1 MKKNLLFIFLLFFAF
16 AVNGQLAQK
25 PAELAS
31 FHSSKSSIKV
41 FPNPATEYFELN
53 DRTFSVA
60 NIQIFNIAGKKMES
74 FSHSNGNKYYLDGYP
89 KGMYFIQMI
98 GNDGKIIRTTRL
110 NVRKP

>member
-16 AVNGQLAQK
+16 AVNGQLAQNTTDAPTFRSNK
-25 PAELAS
+25 T
-31 FHSSKSSIKV
+31 SIKV

-53 DRTFSVA
+53 DRTFSVS
-60 NIQIFNIAGKKMES
+60 NIQIFNIAGKKMET
-74 FSHSNGNKYYLDGYP
+74 HNHENGKKYYLDGYP

-98 GNDGKIIRTTRL
+98 GYDGKIIRTTRL